1 MPSTWEPVFMPLRK
15 LHFWVLR
22 NSRYNWAPPAW
33 GLKSER
39 CCLRCLRTSH
49 GLPWARSILSSML
62 ISLEAEY
69 SDFSNCSWLSSQI
82 SWLGQMNHVKKEE
95 LSKVKKIIWKAST
108 LGHHL
113 YDTCSIATKF
123 LPWGC
128 LAECPVW
135 RHSHWRHSAEL
146 RWQARSSACSPARSL
161 LKTSLW
167 HCNQQCVKKTDRKT
181 AQAIDLLF
189 ASRKSWRNKS
199 KSVYLLKVLPKIQ
212 LSTVEDGVLIT
223 EPLVQINWVT
233 ACNAGCMRKK
243 TYFPNSLCKQKP
255 IQNSIAQGLKPKS
268 WDASSDAGHAD
279 PWAHHKGQDCK
290 GLELSR
296 DSHDEP
302 WLTRLEL
309 SNWELK
315 QSN

>member
-1 MPSTWEPVFMPLRK
+1 MEKTQNWPYLWPRHNAKHLGACFHATEEAPLLSIEEFQIQLSSSSLRAEIREVLLEMSQNIPWPPLGK
-15 LHFWVLR
+15 VHSEFHIDQFGGWVLR
-22 NSRYNWAPPAW
+22 FFQLFLTEFPNLLA
-33 GLKSER
+33 G
-39 CCLRCLRTSH
+39 SH
-49 GLPWARSILSSML
+49 EP
-62 ISLEAEY
+62 
-69 SDFSNCSWLSSQI
+69 C
-82 SWLGQMNHVKKEE
+82 KKEE

-181 AQAIDLLF
+181 AQAINLLF

-212 LSTVEDGVLIT
+212 LSTVEDWVQIT

-233 ACNAGCMRKK
+233 ACNAGCMRKNI
-243 TYFPNSLCKQKP
+243 FPQF
-255 IQNSIAQGLKPKS
+255 IM
-268 WDASSDAGHAD
+268 
-279 PWAHHKGQDCK
+279 
-290 GLELSR
+290 
-296 DSHDEP
+296 
-302 WLTRLEL
+302 
-309 SNWELK
+309 
-315 QSN
+315 